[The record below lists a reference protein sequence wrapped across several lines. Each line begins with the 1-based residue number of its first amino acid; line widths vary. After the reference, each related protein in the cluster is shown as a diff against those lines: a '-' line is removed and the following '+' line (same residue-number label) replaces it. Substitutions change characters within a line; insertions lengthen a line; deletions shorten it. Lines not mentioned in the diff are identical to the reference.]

1 MAAPELISLD
11 VLKGHLRL
19 PPDYK
24 SEDDDLQLKL
34 DMATVVVLDF
44 VNQRVSDAE
53 AWALTVAG
61 WTEDTVP
68 LQVQAAIL
76 NQAAYLY
83 RFRGDD
89 PSQDEPK
96 REEGYLPPSVT
107 MWLTRLKDPA
117 LA

>member
-1 MAAPELISLD
+1 MAAPELIALD
-11 VLKGHLRL
+11 TLKGHLRL
-19 PPDYK
+19 PLDYTA
-24 SEDDDLQLKL
+24 EDDDLQLKL
-34 DMATVVVLDF
+34 DIATVMVLNF

-68 LQVQAAIL
+68 AEVQAAIL

-89 PSQDEPK
+89 TSQDEPK
-96 REEGYLPPSVT
+96 RPEGYLPMSVT

>member
-1 MAAPELISLD
+1 MAAPELVSLAM
-11 VLKGHLRL
+11 LKGHLRIAL
-19 PPDYK
+19 DFTA
-24 SEDDDLQLKL
+24 EDDDLQLKL

-44 VNQRVSDAE
+44 VDQRVSDAE
-53 AWALTVAG
+53 AWAATVAA

-68 LQVQAAIL
+68 AQVQAAIL

-96 REEGYLPPSVT
+96 RENGYLPPSVT

>member
-1 MAAPELISLD
+1 MAAPELVSIEM
-11 VLKGHLRL
+11 LKGHLRL
-19 PPDYK
+19 PLDYTA
-24 SEDDDLQLKL
+24 EDEDLQLKL
-34 DMATVVVLDF
+34 DQATVIVLDF

-53 AWALTVAG
+53 AWALTVAA
-61 WTEDTVP
+61 WTDETVP
-68 LQVQAAIL
+68 AQVQAAIL
-76 NQAAYLY
+76 NQAAYLW

-96 REEGYLPPSVT
+96 NQNGYLPPIVT